1 MRFWSKGLGER
12 ELVIDLSKGKLTM
25 EEGKVLMRGTITEP
39 VSWNYEITLFK
50 EDVRGILRIALS
62 IQGIVYFMKNI
73 TGVGTYIKEIG
84 KMGSKPAEAKP
95 AEPQP
100 AEAKSAETKPEE
112 SAAS

>member
-25 EEGKVLMRGTITEP
+25 EEGKVLMRGTIKEP
-39 VSWNYEITLFK
+39 VAWNYEITLFK
-50 EDVRGILRIALS
+50 EDVRGILRVALS
-62 IQGIVYFMKNI
+62 IHGIVYFMKNI
-73 TGVGTYIKEIG
+73 AGVGTYIG
-84 KMGSKPAEAKP
+84 KLGSKPAETK
-95 AEPQP
+95 P

>member
-25 EEGKVLMRGTITEP
+25 EEGKVLMRGTITKP
-39 VSWNYEITLFK
+39 VAWNYEITLFK
-50 EDVRGILRIALS
+50 EDVRGILRVALS

-73 TGVGTYIKEIG
+73 TGVGSFISKLG
-84 KMGSKPAEAKP
+84 KMGSKQAEAKP

-100 AEAKSAETKPEE
+100 ADTKPADTKPEE

>member
-25 EEGKVLMRGTITEP
+25 EEGKVLMRGTITKP
-39 VSWNYEITLFK
+39 VAWNYEITLFK
-50 EDVRGILRIALS
+50 EDVRGILRVALS

-73 TGVGTYIKEIG
+73 AGVGTYIG
-84 KMGSKPAEAKP
+84 KMGSKQAEAKP

-100 AEAKSAETKPEE
+100 AETKPADTKPEE